1 MGVGIS
7 VRVIYFYFVLGAVI
21 RFLDVTSGKMVGEAV
36 HVALEVVEIALSQG
50 GMSADRKLFMI
61 DANRDLYITPVLVND
76 KRP

>member
-1 MGVGIS
+1 
-7 VRVIYFYFVLGAVI
+7 
-21 RFLDVTSGKMVGEAV
+21 MVGEAV